1 MNSFKLK
8 SFLLL
13 VAALLAAAGASAGI
27 AEKASRTKASGV
39 DLITYPMGVEDVV
52 TIVGMLPAG
61 DIYAADG
68 NISAASLTGMMLDRG
83 TTTQDKFAIAKQL
96 DSVGAQIGFSV
107 GTQVVAIKG
116 VALKKDVPRVIRL
129 LAEQLRSPALS
140 ADEFEKAKT
149 QFEGGLRPAL
159 EDTGFRA
166 DDAFNRLV
174 FPQKHPNRTL
184 EIQKWLDASKALT
197 LDEVKAFHKKYYGP
211 AHMTLIFVG
220 DVDGPLI
227 RKEVSKAFAG
237 WTGGVDVDRTAKG
250 AAAPAQLE
258 QTIAMKEKTSVS
270 VILGQASGLRYSDAD
285 RLPLAVGTAILGSG
299 FTGRLMSTV
308 RDKEGLTYGIG
319 AGLSDDA
326 YVDGKWAINADFA
339 PALVAQG
346 VASTRRELQKW
357 YQDGVSATEL
367 AGRKTNMIGTFQVG
381 LATTGGMAGAMLQ
394 TLSRDK
400 PLSWLDD
407 FPKAIDALTVDQ
419 VNAAIKKRLDPAK
432 MVLVEAGTLEAPK

>member
-1 MNSFKLK
+1 MKTLSFKSL
-8 SFLLL
+8 FWF
-13 VAALLAAAGASAGI
+13 VAALGFATASSAGI
-27 AEKASRTKASGV
+27 AEKATRSKASGV

-61 DIYAADG
+61 DVYAAGG
-68 NISAASLTGMMLDRG
+68 NISAASLTGMMLERG
-83 TTTQDKFAIAKQL
+83 TTVQDKFAIARQL
-96 DSVGAQIGFSV
+96 DSVGAQLGFSV
-107 GTQVVAIKG
+107 GTQTVAIKG
-116 VALKKDVPRVIRL
+116 IALKKDVPRVIRL
-129 LAEQLRSPALS
+129 LAEQLRSPAFS
-140 ADEFEKAKT
+140 ADEFAKAKT

-159 EDTGFRA
+159 EDPGFRA

-174 FPQKHPNRTL
+174 FPENHPNRTL
-184 EIQKWLDASKALT
+184 EIQKWLEASKALT
-197 LDEVKAFHKKYYGP
+197 LEEVKAFHKKYYGP
-211 AHMTLIFVG
+211 AHMTLILVG
-220 DVDGPLI
+220 DVDGALI
-227 RKEVSKAFAG
+227 RKEVTKAFAG
-237 WTGGVDVDRTAKG
+237 WTGGVDVDRTVKG
-250 AAAPAQLE
+250 AAVSPQLT
-258 QTIAMKEKTSVS
+258 QTIAMKDKTSVS

-346 VASTRRELQKW
+346 IASTRRELDKW
-357 YQDGVSATEL
+357 YQGGVTATEL
-367 AGRKTNMIGTFQVG
+367 AERKTNMIGTFQVG

-394 TLSRDK
+394 TLSRGK
-400 PLSWLDD
+400 PLSWLDE

-419 VNAAIKKRLDPAK
+419 VNAAIKKHLDPAK